1 MANFCTLGSLLG
13 ILNDIMIVAKS
24 LSLVRIMAWTAG
36 HIIWLLLASTGIALL
51 YRFGYIE
58 VALPWTPIS
67 VIGTAVAFYIGFKN
81 NQSYDRM
88 WEARKIWGGI
98 VNDSRTWG
106 MQIDGYVTDQFSA
119 SPIASAELQ
128 AIKKRL
134 IYRHIAWLYT
144 HRNQLLAPTVWEHI
158 SQRGATAHKAD
169 FYQRR
174 FGVGLVEKEAAEFKL
189 ENYVDPKD
197 APRLAAAKNTATQLV
212 NAQSRDLTE
221 LRAQGIID
229 DFRHTQLMTTLR
241 SFYAL
246 QGKNER
252 IKKFPLP
259 RQYANM
265 SRYFVAIF
273 LFLLPFSMIPAL
285 MELGQY
291 GFELSVL
298 ITALIGWV
306 YVMMEVVGDY
316 SENPF
321 QGMAHDIPMLS
332 LCRTIEIDLREML
345 NETDLPA
352 PIAAKQH
359 VLM

>member
-1 MANFCTLGSLLG
+1 MLVS
-13 ILNDIMIVAKS
+13 KS
-24 LSLVRIMAWTAG
+24 ISIFKLISWTFG
-36 HIIWLLLASTGIALL
+36 HIIWLILASAGIASL
-51 YRFGYIE
+51 YRMGYLN
-58 VALPWTPIS
+58 VALPWLPIS

-106 MQIDGYVTDQFSA
+106 MQVDGFVTNQFVRESQSNDQ
-119 SPIASAELQ
+119 LQ

-144 HRNQLLAPTVWEHI
+144 HRNQLLVPTSWEHVNQHGPV
-158 SQRGATAHKAD
+158 SRKAN
-169 FYQRR
+169 FYQQN
-174 FGVGLVEKEAAEFKL
+174 FGVGLVAEESLEFQLKNYIDPAEAEQ
-189 ENYVDPKD
+189 
-197 APRLAAAKNTATQLV
+197 LAVAKNTATQLI
-212 NAQSRDLTE
+212 NAQSRDLTQ

-229 DFRHTQLMTTLR
+229 DFRHLQLMTTLR

-265 SRYFVAIF
+265 SRYFVGIF
-273 LFLLPFSMIPAL
+273 IVLFPFSMIPEL
-285 MELGQY
+285 MKLETY
-291 GFELSVL
+291 GFELSIV
-298 ITALIGWV
+298 ITALVGWV

-345 NETDLPA
+345 NETELPA
-352 PIAAKQH
+352 PIAAKQD